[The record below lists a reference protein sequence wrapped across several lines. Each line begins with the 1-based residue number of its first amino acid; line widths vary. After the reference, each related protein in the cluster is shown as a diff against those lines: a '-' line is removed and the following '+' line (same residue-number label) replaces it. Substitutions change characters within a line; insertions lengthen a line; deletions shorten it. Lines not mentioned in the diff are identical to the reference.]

1 MLRTYATALM
11 FGLGLSTLCAHAAQ
25 KSTQF
30 KTADG
35 LKAEQGVIEKKSK
48 ALSAKGTKK
57 QGGGNSSVKRYHL
70 QEAWPAK

>member
-48 ALSAKGTKK
+48 SAKGTKK